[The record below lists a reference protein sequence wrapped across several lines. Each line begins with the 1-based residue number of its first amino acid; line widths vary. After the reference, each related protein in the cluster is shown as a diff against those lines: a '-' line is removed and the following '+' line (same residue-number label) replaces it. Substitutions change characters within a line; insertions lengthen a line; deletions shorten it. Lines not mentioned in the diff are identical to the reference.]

1 MKRILFVCTG
11 NTCRSPLA
19 EGIARKILSESQRS
33 DVEAASA
40 GTDAW
45 DGGAATDEALL
56 VGIERGLDIGTHK
69 SRKLTR
75 EIVRDANLILAMGP
89 QHLNTA
95 KRLGG
100 EEKSFLLSQY
110 AAEGGSDRAIR
121 DPFGGDLEAYRSTAD
136 DLEAQVKLALD
147 RFLRE
152 TPTG

>member
-19 EGIARKILSESQRS
+19 EGIARKILTESMQH
-33 DVEAASA
+33 DVEVASA

-56 VGIERGLDIGTHK
+56 VGIERGLDIGAHR

-75 EIVRDANLILAMGP
+75 EIVRDADLILAMSP
-89 QHLNTA
+89 QHLNAA

-100 EEKSFLLSQY
+100 EKKSFLLSQF
-110 AAEGGSDRAIR
+110 AARGESDRSIR
-121 DPFGGDLEAYRSTAD
+121 DPFGGDLEAYRHTAD
-136 DLEAQVKLALD
+136 DLQSQVQLALD
-147 RFLRE
+147 RFLE
-152 TPTG
+152 DNKPE